1 MKQNW
6 RVEILVVTCL
16 MMNGCHG
23 ESERMAKLAEK
34 TVRSQNEA
42 SVANAK
48 THNNFVNL
56 TREFQQERSNL
67 QIERLSLNQ
76 QFQKLETDRS
86 NLHRL
91 RRSELA
97 WAESLRFLALVIAA
111 IMPLFLCAYLV
122 WAAAHHSVNQEE
134 INSIL
139 IKEITSPRTKLIA
152 GQNLPAIEDASD
164 PTSVPG
170 QENA

>member
-6 RVEILVVTCL
+6 RVGILIVTCL

-23 ESERMAKLAEK
+23 ESERMANLAEK

-42 SVANAK
+42 NVANAK
-48 THNNFVNL
+48 TQNNFVNL

-67 QIERLSLNQ
+67 QIERQSLNQ

-97 WAESLRFLALVIAA
+97 WAESLRFLAIVIAA

-122 WAAAHHSVNQEE
+122 WAASQQFGKSGGNQLDLDQGDHFLSAEADRRPE
-134 INSIL
+134 L
-139 IKEITSPRTKLIA
+139 
-152 GQNLPAIEDASD
+152 ASD
-164 PTSVPG
+164 RGS
-170 QENA
+170 N

>member
-6 RVEILVVTCL
+6 RVGILIVTCL
-16 MMNGCHG
+16 MMNGCPG
-23 ESERMAKLAEK
+23 ESERMANLAEK

-42 SVANAK
+42 NVANAK
-48 THNNFVNL
+48 TQNNFVNL
-56 TREFQQERSNL
+56 NREFQQERSNL
-67 QIERLSLNQ
+67 QIERQSLNQ

-97 WAESLRFLALVIAA
+97 WAESLRFLAIVIAA

-122 WAAAHHSVNQEE
+122 WAASQHSANQEE
-134 INSIL
+134 ISSIL
-139 IKEITSPRTKLIA
+139 IKEVTSPRPKLIA
-152 GQNLPAIEDASD
+152 GQNLPAIEDRTD

-170 QENA
+170 QDNA